1 MVVKKTSNYESDL
14 ELLRSNAVAAG
25 IVALGYFQR
34 DIKSWTK
41 DNASPVTEADFLVD
55 RLLYEN
61 LLSARPNY
69 GWLSEESADDL
80 IRLEKRRCFVIDPI
94 DGTRAF
100 MRGNDC
106 WSISLAIVENG
117 EAVAGVIFAPARNEL
132 YYAARGHGAFI
143 NGEKLIKAQKDDDA
157 LIITAPLAVHKELE
171 FAGLNYIH
179 GPEFPSLA
187 YRLVQVTTGKI
198 DVAISR
204 RGAQDWDIAA
214 ADIILSECG
223 YYIEDVCLGQPKYN
237 KTKIRHGALAVFS
250 DVAIKASISEALIKI
265 YGCPKNDENLEK
277 TNE

>member
-1 MVVKKTSNYESDL
+1 MKKTSDYESDL

-61 LLSARPNY
+61 LLSARPDY

-80 IRLEKRRCFVIDPI
+80 IRLEKPRCFVIDPI

-100 MRGNDC
+100 MHGNDC

-132 YYAARGHGAFI
+132 YYAAKGHGAFI
-143 NGEKLIKAQKDDDA
+143 NGERIVKKQRDDA

-171 FAGLNYIH
+171 LAGLNYIH
-179 GPEFPSLA
+179 GPELPSLA

-223 YYIEDVCLGQPKYN
+223 LNIDDVCLGKPKYN
-237 KTKIRHGALAVFS
+237 KTEIRHGALAVFS
-250 DVAIKASISEALIKI
+250 DIAIKASISEALIKI
-265 YGCPKNDENLEK
+265 YGCPKADKNLEK

>member
-1 MVVKKTSNYESDL
+1 MVMKKTSDYESDL

-55 RLLYEN
+55 KLLYEN

-80 IRLEKRRCFVIDPI
+80 IRLEKQYCFVIDPI

-117 EAVAGVIFAPARNEL
+117 EAVAGVIYAPARNEL
-132 YYAARGHGAFI
+132 YYAAKGHGAFI
-143 NGEKLIKAQKDDDA
+143 NGEKIIREQRDDDI
-157 LIITAPLAVHKELE
+157 LIIPAPLAVHKELE
-171 FAGLNYIH
+171 LTGLNYIH

-214 ADIILSECG
+214 ADIILNECG
-223 YYIEDVCLGQPKYN
+223 YHIEDVCVGKPRYN
-237 KTKIRHGALAVFS
+237 KDEIRHGALAVFS
-250 DVAIKASISEALIKI
+250 NIDIKASISEALIKI
-265 YGCPKNDENLEK
+265 YGCPKADENLEK
-277 TNE
+277 ANE

>member
-1 MVVKKTSNYESDL
+1 MKKTSDYESDL

-61 LLSARPNY
+61 LLSARPDY

-80 IRLEKRRCFVIDPI
+80 IRLEKLRCFVIDPI

-117 EAVAGVIFAPARNEL
+117 EAVAGVIYAPARNEV
-132 YYAARGHGAFI
+132 YYAAKGYGAFI
-143 NGEKLIKAQKDDDA
+143 NGEKITMGQKDDDA

-171 FAGLNYIH
+171 LAGLNYIH
-179 GPEFPSLA
+179 GPELPSLA
-187 YRLVQVTTGKI
+187 YRLVQVATGTI

-223 YYIEDVCLGQPKYN
+223 YDIEDVCVGKPKYN
-237 KTKIRHGALAVFS
+237 KKEIRHGALAVFS
-250 DVAIKASISEALIKI
+250 DVSIKEPIYEALVKI
-265 YGCPKNDENLEK
+265 YGCPKADENLEE